1 MKRIFNLLN
10 YKLNACNDSLLSMCC
25 IDENKASVSEIEA
38 GYIHKSNFC
47 LLNVGLMKRVLP

>member
-1 MKRIFNLLN
+1 
-10 YKLNACNDSLLSMCC
+10 LLSMCC